1 MAKNLIDK
9 TDYKI
14 LTFLM
19 SNARKSYL
27 EIAREFGI
35 SGAAIHQRIKKLED
49 AKVITGSRIN
59 INQKLLGYNVCAFL
73 GVKISDPSKQNLV
86 KEAMKEIPEV
96 VAAYFI
102 TGKYNLF
109 IKVFCADNDHFMHML
124 FNKILKIDGISYTET
139 FMILD
144 TVFERDINTETPLT
158 ELTEENNLSEQGL

>member
-1 MAKNLIDK
+1 MAKNPIDK

-19 SNARKSYL
+19 SNARISYL

-49 AKVITGSRIN
+49 AQVITGSKIN
-59 INQKLLGYNVCAFL
+59 VNQKLLGYNVCAFL
-73 GVKISDPSKQNLV
+73 GVKISDPSKHDSV
-86 KEAMKEIPEV
+86 KNAMRNIPEV

-124 FNKILKIDGISYTET
+124 FNKILKIDGVSYTET
-139 FMILD
+139 FMVLD
-144 TVFERDINTETPLT
+144 KIFERDINTEIPVK
-158 ELTEENNLSEQGL
+158 ELIESSLK